1 MQTKIIYFLLFTIV
15 FFNFACKKQEDIVV
29 TPIVQPDLLVN
40 GYHINCDALIKL
52 IPDNLKNAKEVT
64 FINSKGIKKIFNVKK
79 YDNENNTAILNNIKY
94 SFDTYLLIMQLQG
107 DPYFNMGFTI
117 GASFTNS
124 NKYVRGLDILYRIF
138 DNQNSGT
145 SNTIVLDMKDEMKE
159 KEQLSGYVASKSF
172 NGKVFKDVYV
182 SPKWNNKPKSS
193 EVSFNTEFGIVAFKD
208 LDDDLFVLDSIK

>member
-1 MQTKIIYFLLFTIV
+1 MQTKIIYFLLFTTA

-29 TPIVQPDLLVN
+29 TPIVQPNLLVS

-64 FINSKGIKKIFNVKK
+64 FINSKGAKKIFNVKK

-94 SFDTYLLIMQLQG
+94 NFDTYILAMELQG
-107 DPYFNMGFTI
+107 DPKFNI
-117 GASFTNS
+117 GIEVHANFTNP
-124 NKYVRGLDILYRIF
+124 NKYIRALDILYRIL
-138 DNQNSGT
+138 DNQDSGT

>member
-1 MQTKIIYFLLFTIV
+1 MQTKIIYFLLFTTV
-15 FFNFACKKQEDIVV
+15 FFNFACKKQDDIVV
-29 TPIVQPDLLVN
+29 TPIVQPDLLVS

-94 SFDTYLLIMQLQG
+94 SFDTYTLVMELQG
-107 DPYFNMGFTI
+107 DPDFNMGFII
-117 GASFTNS
+117 GASFTNP
-124 NKYVRGLDILYRIF
+124 NKYIRALDILYRIL
-138 DNQNSGT
+138 DNPNSGT
-145 SNTIVLDMKDEMKE
+145 SNTIVLDMKDEMVE
-159 KEQLSGYVASKSF
+159 KNQLSGYVASKSF

-182 SPKWNNKPKSS
+182 SPKWSNKPKSS

-208 LDDDLFVLDSIK
+208 LDDDLFVIDSLK